1 MRCKDCKHWY
11 NRSYMNEPTEL
22 GYCKAIQC
30 EDTNTEHAR
39 GLNVLAI
46 IDYPVAELITA
57 PDFGCVLFKKAAG

>member
-1 MRCKDCKHWY
+1 
-11 NRSYMNEPTEL
+11 MNKLTEM

-30 EDTNTEHAR
+30 EDTNTEHAK

-57 PDFGCVLFKKAAG
+57 PDFGCVLFETAAG